1 MYPRSVLFGQMKQNQ
16 SSLATEAL
24 LVWRKKGELYNPKKP
39 VLTVKQGGGSIMLWG
54 YFSASR
60 TYNTVKV

>member
-1 MYPRSVLFGQMKQNQ
+1 MYPGSAPFGPMTLNQ

-39 VLTVKQGGGSIMLWG
+39 VLTEKQGGGSIMLWG

-60 TYNTVKV
+60 TGNIVTV